1 MKPELPSQPNG
12 HRSKKELFNKIW
24 AYIEHDPET
33 GLVKR
38 KGIRFPPMH
47 IDDLLKTL
55 KELEKK
61 YGGNKT
67 IKEIVDEIFD
77 EIFKS
82 QSSQN

>member
-12 HRSKKELFNKIW
+12 HKSKKELFNKIW

-38 KGIRFPPMH
+38 KGIRFPLMR
-47 IDDLLKTL
+47 IGEFLKML
-55 KELEKK
+55 EELIKK
-61 YGGNKT
+61 YGRNKT
-67 IKEIVDEIFD
+67 IKEIVDEIF
-77 EIFKS
+77 KS